1 MHLDF
6 VNLCSL
12 KKILLYLF
20 LAFGLFS
27 QSDAIGAKAK
37 PVAKK
42 AQTASKSK
50 QSSKKQSSKKQSSKK
65 QSSKGKK
72 KKSSSKYAKGK
83 KSSKSSKKAV
93 VKVAPVVRTAQWQM
107 IAQNKEQS
115 RIKDSVQKTN
125 LIQVRTADNEGY
137 FASFFS
143 NQKKAATFQTLN
155 GTAAV
160 FKSMSGWQ
168 DNKFYILTNE
178 LPVGTIVRI
187 TTSDFKSI
195 CAKVINALPEM
206 GNAIQYR
213 LNDAAA
219 AILGVTN
226 KTFQVSVTY

>member
-1 MHLDF
+1 MQLDF
-6 VNLCSL
+6 VNLPSL
-12 KKILLYLF
+12 KQFIVYLF
-20 LAFGLFS
+20 LAFGLFT
-27 QSDAIGAKAK
+27 QTDVLGAKAK
-37 PVAKK
+37 QLPKKSQVAAKS
-42 AQTASKSK
+42 SK
-50 QSSKKQSSKKQSSKK
+50 SSKKNKKPT
-65 QSSKGKK
+65 SKGKK
-72 KKSSSKYAKGK
+72 KKSTSKYSKGKK
-83 KSSKSSKKAV
+83 KSSKYKKPN
-93 VKVAPVVRTAQWQM
+93 VKIAPVVRTAQWAM
-107 IAQNKEQS
+107 IAQNKEQT
-115 RIKDSVQKTN
+115 RIKDSIQKTSMV
-125 LIQVRTADNEGY
+125 QVNTTENEGY

-143 NQKKAATFQTLN
+143 NQKKAASFQTLN

-160 FKSMSGWQ
+160 FKSVSGWK

-195 CAKVINALPEM
+195 CAKVINALPEV

>member
-1 MHLDF
+1 
-6 VNLCSL
+6 L
-12 KKILLYLF
+12 KKFILYLI

-27 QSDAIGAKAK
+27 QTDATGAKGK
-37 PVAKK
+37 TVAKK
-42 AQTASKSK
+42 AQTTKKVASKKKPTSTSSKSK
-50 QSSKKQSSKKQSSKK
+50 KGSQKKSSKYSKS
-65 QSSKGKK
+65 
-72 KKSSSKYAKGK
+72 KKSSSKSK
-83 KSSKSSKKAV
+83 KSVA
-93 VKVAPVVRTAQWQM
+93 KVTPVVRTAQWQM

-125 LIQVRTADNEGY
+125 LVQVSTATNEGY
-137 FASFFS
+137 FASLFS
-143 NQKKAATFQTLN
+143 SQKKAATFQTLN

-187 TTSDFKSI
+187 TTADFKSI
-195 CAKVINALPEM
+195 CAKVINALPEV

>member
-1 MHLDF
+1 LQLDF
-6 VNLCSL
+6 VNLPSL
-12 KKILLYLF
+12 KKFILYLI

-27 QSDAIGAKAK
+27 QTDATGAKGK
-37 PVAKK
+37 TVTKN
-42 AQTASKSK
+42 AQTIKNASNKKKPTSKSTK
-50 QSSKKQSSKKQSSKK
+50 SKKGS
-65 QSSKGKK
+65 K
-72 KKSSSKYAKGK
+72 KKSSKYSKSKRG
-83 KSSKSSKKAV
+83 SSKSKKSVA
-93 VKVAPVVRTAQWQM
+93 KVAPVVRTAQWEM

-125 LIQVRTADNEGY
+125 LVQVSTTVNEGY

-160 FKSMSGWQ
+160 FKSMSGWK

-187 TTSDFKSI
+187 TTSDLKSI
-195 CAKVINALPEM
+195 CAKVINALPEV

>member
-1 MHLDF
+1 M
-6 VNLCSL
+6 
-12 KKILLYLF
+12 KKFLLYLI

-27 QSDAIGAKAK
+27 QTDAIGAKSKA
-37 PVAKK
+37 VAKK
-42 AQTASKSK
+42 GQTVKKATQIKQTSKTSKSK
-50 QSSKKQSSKKQSSKK
+50 
-65 QSSKGKK
+65 KGTK
-72 KKSSSKYAKGK
+72 KKSSKYSKSKKKGSKSK
-83 KSSKSSKKAV
+83 KSAA
-93 VKVAPVVRTAQWQM
+93 KVAPVVRTAQWQM

-115 RIKDSVQKTN
+115 RIKDSVQKTK
-125 LIQVRTADNEGY
+125 LVQESTTVNEGY

-160 FKSMSGWQ
+160 FKSMSGWK

-187 TTSDFKSI
+187 TTSDLKSI
-195 CAKVINALPEM
+195 CAKVINALPEV
-206 GNAIQYR
+206 GSAIQYR

>member
-1 MHLDF
+1 M
-6 VNLCSL
+6 
-12 KKILLYLF
+12 KKFLLYLI

-27 QSDAIGAKAK
+27 QTDAIGAKGK
-37 PVAKK
+37 PVVKKGQTVKK
-42 AQTASKSK
+42 ATQKKPTSKSSKSK
-50 QSSKKQSSKKQSSKK
+50 
-65 QSSKGKK
+65 KGSK
-72 KKSSSKYAKGK
+72 KKSSKYSKSKK
-83 KSSKSSKKAV
+83 KSSKSKKPVA
-93 VKVAPVVRTAQWQM
+93 KVAPVVRTAQWQM

-125 LIQVRTADNEGY
+125 LVQESTVANEGY

-160 FKSMSGWQ
+160 FKSMSGWK

-187 TTSDFKSI
+187 TTSDLKSI
-195 CAKVINALPEM
+195 CAKVINALPEV

>member
-1 MHLDF
+1 MQLDF
-6 VNLCSL
+6 VNLSSL
-12 KKILLYLF
+12 KQFIVYLF
-20 LAFGLFS
+20 LAFGLFT
-27 QSDAIGAKAK
+27 QTDVLGAKAK
-37 PVAKK
+37 QLPKKSQVAAKSSK
-42 AQTASKSK
+42 TSNKSK
-50 QSSKKQSSKKQSSKK
+50 KPT
-65 QSSKGKK
+65 SKGKK
-72 KKSSSKYAKGK
+72 KKSTSKYSKGK
-83 KSSKSSKKAV
+83 KKRSKYKKPI
-93 VKVAPVVRTAQWQM
+93 VKIAPVVRTAQWAM
-107 IAQNKEQS
+107 IAQNKEQT
-115 RIKDSVQKTN
+115 RIKDSIQKTSMV
-125 LIQVRTADNEGY
+125 QVNTTENEGY

-143 NQKKAATFQTLN
+143 NQKKAASFQTLN

-160 FKSMSGWQ
+160 FKSVSGWK

-195 CAKVINALPEM
+195 CAKVINALPEV

>member
-1 MHLDF
+1 LQLDF
-6 VNLCSL
+6 VNLSSL
-12 KKILLYLF
+12 KQYILYLI

-27 QSDAIGAKAK
+27 QTDAIGAKGK
-37 PVAKK
+37 TVAKK
-42 AQTASKSK
+42 GQTTKKASSKKKSTGKSSKSK
-50 QSSKKQSSKKQSSKK
+50 
-65 QSSKGKK
+65 KGSK
-72 KKSSSKYAKGK
+72 KKSSKYSKSK
-83 KSSKSSKKAV
+83 KSVA
-93 VKVAPVVRTAQWQM
+93 KVAPVVRTAQWQM

-125 LIQVRTADNEGY
+125 LVQVSTVANEGY
-137 FASFFS
+137 FASLFS
-143 NQKKAATFQTLN
+143 SQKKAATFQTLN

-195 CAKVINALPEM
+195 CAKVINALPEV

>member
-1 MHLDF
+1 MD
-6 VNLCSL
+6 V
-12 KKILLYLF
+12 I
-20 LAFGLFS
+20 G
-27 QSDAIGAKAK
+27 AIGKT
-37 PVAKK
+37 VAKK
-42 AQTASKSK
+42 GQTYKKA
-50 QSSKKQSSKKQSSKK
+50 SSKKKLT
-65 QSSKGKK
+65 
-72 KKSSSKYAKGK
+72 
-83 KSSKSSKKAV
+83 SKSSKFIKASKKKFCKYSKSKISSSKPKKSV
-93 VKVAPVVRTAQWQM
+93 TKLAPLVRTAQWQM

-115 RIKDSVQKTN
+115 RIKDSLQKINLVQVST
-125 LIQVRTADNEGY
+125 IANEGY
-137 FASFFS
+137 FASLFS
-143 NQKKAATFQTLN
+143 SQKKATTFQTLN
-155 GTAAV
+155 GTASV
-160 FKSMSGWQ
+160 FKSISGWQ

>member
-1 MHLDF
+1 
-6 VNLCSL
+6 L
-12 KKILLYLF
+12 KKFLLYLI

-27 QSDAIGAKAK
+27 QTDAIGAKSKA
-37 PVAKK
+37 VAKK
-42 AQTASKSK
+42 GQTVKKATQIKLTSKTSKSK
-50 QSSKKQSSKKQSSKK
+50 
-65 QSSKGKK
+65 KGTK
-72 KKSSSKYAKGK
+72 KKSSKYSKSKK
-83 KSSKSSKKAV
+83 KSSKSKKSVA
-93 VKVAPVVRTAQWQM
+93 KVAPVVRTAQWQM

-115 RIKDSVQKTN
+115 RIKDSVQKTK
-125 LIQVRTADNEGY
+125 LVQESTTVNEGY

-160 FKSMSGWQ
+160 FKSMSGWK

-187 TTSDFKSI
+187 TTSDLKSI
-195 CAKVINALPEM
+195 CAKVINALPEV

>member
-1 MHLDF
+1 MKQF
-6 VNLCSL
+6 
-12 KKILLYLF
+12 ILYLF
-20 LAFGLFS
+20 LAFGLFT
-27 QSDAIGAKAK
+27 QTDVLGAKAK
-37 PVAKK
+37 QLPKKSQVAAKSSK
-42 AQTASKSK
+42 TSNKSK
-50 QSSKKQSSKKQSSKK
+50 KPT
-65 QSSKGKK
+65 SKGKK
-72 KKSSSKYAKGK
+72 KKSTSKYSKGKK
-83 KSSKSSKKAV
+83 KSSKYKKPN
-93 VKVAPVVRTAQWQM
+93 VKIAPVVRTAQWAM
-107 IAQNKEQS
+107 IAQNKEQT
-115 RIKDSVQKTN
+115 RIKDSIQKTSMV
-125 LIQVRTADNEGY
+125 QVNTTENEGY

-143 NQKKAATFQTLN
+143 NQKKAASFQTLN

-160 FKSMSGWQ
+160 FKSVSGWK

-195 CAKVINALPEM
+195 CAKVINALPEV

>member
-1 MHLDF
+1 M
-6 VNLCSL
+6 
-12 KKILLYLF
+12 KKIVLYLI
-20 LAFGLFS
+20 LAFGLFGHLN
-27 QSDAIGAKAK
+27 ATGAKTRSM
-37 PVAKK
+37 VKK
-42 AQTASKSK
+42 GQTI
-50 QSSKKQSSKKQSSKK
+50 
-65 QSSKGKK
+65 
-72 KKSSSKYAKGK
+72 K
-83 KSSKSSKKAV
+83 KSSKSSGAKIQSYKKKPTVKKNTSSKYTKGKKKRTTIKKPITKV
-93 VKVAPVVRTAQWQM
+93 VPVVRTAQWEM
-107 IAQNKEQS
+107 IAQNKEQA
-115 RIKDSVQKTN
+115 RIKDSVQKNKLVQLSTSN
-125 LIQVRTADNEGY
+125 NEGY
-137 FASFFS
+137 FASLFS
-143 NQKKAATFQTLN
+143 NQKKSASFQTLN

>member
-1 MHLDF
+1 M
-6 VNLCSL
+6 
-12 KKILLYLF
+12 KKFILYLI

-27 QSDAIGAKAK
+27 QTDAIGAKGKA
-37 PVAKK
+37 VAKK
-42 AQTASKSK
+42 GQTVKKTTQKKPTSKSSKSK
-50 QSSKKQSSKKQSSKK
+50 
-65 QSSKGKK
+65 KGTK
-72 KKSSSKYAKGK
+72 KKSSKYSKSKK
-83 KSSKSSKKAV
+83 KSSKSKKSVA
-93 VKVAPVVRTAQWQM
+93 KVAPVVRTAQWQM

-125 LIQVRTADNEGY
+125 LVQESTVTNEGY

-160 FKSMSGWQ
+160 FKSMSGWK

-187 TTSDFKSI
+187 TTSDLKSI
-195 CAKVINALPEM
+195 CAKVINALPEV

>member
-1 MHLDF
+1 M
-6 VNLCSL
+6 
-12 KKILLYLF
+12 KKLVPYLI

-27 QSDAIGAKAK
+27 QLNATGAKTSSM
-37 PVAKK
+37 VKK
-42 AQTASKSK
+42 GQTI
-50 QSSKKQSSKKQSSKK
+50 
-65 QSSKGKK
+65 
-72 KKSSSKYAKGK
+72 K
-83 KSSKSSKKAV
+83 KSSKSSGAKKQSYKKKPTVKKKKRSTIKKPITKV
-93 VKVAPVVRTAQWQM
+93 VPVVRTAQWEM
-107 IAQNKEQS
+107 IAQNKEQA
-115 RIKDSVQKTN
+115 RIKDSVQKNKLVQLSTSN
-125 LIQVRTADNEGY
+125 NEGY
-137 FASFFS
+137 FASLFS
-143 NQKKAATFQTLN
+143 NQKKAASFQTLN

>member
-1 MHLDF
+1 LHLDF
-6 VNLCSL
+6 VNLSSL
-12 KKILLYLF
+12 KKIILYLI

-27 QSDAIGAKAK
+27 QTDATGAKGKAVANKGQTVKKTTQKK
-37 PVAKK
+37 PTSKS
-42 AQTASKSK
+42 SKSK
-50 QSSKKQSSKKQSSKK
+50 
-65 QSSKGKK
+65 KGSK
-72 KKSSSKYAKGK
+72 KKSSKYSKSKK
-83 KSSKSSKKAV
+83 KSSNSKKSVA
-93 VKVAPVVRTAQWQM
+93 KVAPVVRTAQWQM

-115 RIKDSVQKTN
+115 RIKDSVQKTK
-125 LIQVRTADNEGY
+125 LVQVSTTANEGY

-143 NQKKAATFQTLN
+143 SQKKAATFQTLN

-187 TTSDFKSI
+187 TTSDLKSI
-195 CAKVINALPEM
+195 CAKVINALPEV
-206 GNAIQYR
+206 GSAVQYR

>member
-1 MHLDF
+1 
-6 VNLCSL
+6 L
-12 KKILLYLF
+12 KKFILYLI

-27 QSDAIGAKAK
+27 QSDATGAKGK
-37 PVAKK
+37 TVAKK
-42 AQTASKSK
+42 AQTVKKATQKKPVSKSSKSK
-50 QSSKKQSSKKQSSKK
+50 
-65 QSSKGKK
+65 KGNK
-72 KKSSSKYAKGK
+72 KKSSKYSKSKK
-83 KSSKSSKKAV
+83 KSSKSKKSVA
-93 VKVAPVVRTAQWQM
+93 KVAPVVRTAQWQM

-125 LIQVRTADNEGY
+125 LIQESTVANEGY

-160 FKSMSGWQ
+160 FKSMSGWK

-187 TTSDFKSI
+187 TTSDLKSI
-195 CAKVINALPEM
+195 CAKVINALPEV

>member
-1 MHLDF
+1 
-6 VNLCSL
+6 L
-12 KKILLYLF
+12 KKFILYLI

-27 QSDAIGAKAK
+27 QSDATGAKGK
-37 PVAKK
+37 TVAKK
-42 AQTASKSK
+42 AQTVKKATQKKPVSKSSKSK
-50 QSSKKQSSKKQSSKK
+50 
-65 QSSKGKK
+65 KGSK
-72 KKSSSKYAKGK
+72 KKSSKYSKSKK
-83 KSSKSSKKAV
+83 KSSKSKKSVA
-93 VKVAPVVRTAQWQM
+93 KIAPVVRTAQWQM

-115 RIKDSVQKTN
+115 RIKDSVQKTK
-125 LIQVRTADNEGY
+125 LVQESTTVNEGY

-187 TTSDFKSI
+187 TTSDLKSI
-195 CAKVINALPEM
+195 CAKVINALPEV

>member
-1 MHLDF
+1 MQLDF
-6 VNLCSL
+6 VNLSSL
-12 KKILLYLF
+12 KQYILYLI

-27 QSDAIGAKAK
+27 QTDAIGAKGKA
-37 PVAKK
+37 VAENAQTTKK
-42 AQTASKSK
+42 ASSKKKPTSKSSKSK
-50 QSSKKQSSKKQSSKK
+50 
-65 QSSKGKK
+65 KGSK
-72 KKSSSKYAKGK
+72 KKSSKYSKSKRG
-83 KSSKSSKKAV
+83 SSKSKKSVA
-93 VKVAPVVRTAQWQM
+93 KVAPVVRTAQWEM

-115 RIKDSVQKTN
+115 RIKDSLQKTN
-125 LIQVRTADNEGY
+125 LVQVSTVANEGY
-137 FASFFS
+137 FASLFS
-143 NQKKAATFQTLN
+143 TQKKAATFQTLK

-160 FKSMSGWQ
+160 FKSMSGWK

-195 CAKVINALPEM
+195 CAKVINALPEV
-206 GNAIQYR
+206 GSAIQYR

>member
-1 MHLDF
+1 MKNF
-6 VNLCSL
+6 
-12 KKILLYLF
+12 ILYLI

-27 QSDAIGAKAK
+27 QTDATGAKGK
-37 PVAKK
+37 TVAKK
-42 AQTASKSK
+42 AQTVKKATQKKPASKSSK
-50 QSSKKQSSKKQSSKK
+50 SKKAS
-65 QSSKGKK
+65 K
-72 KKSSSKYAKGK
+72 KKSSKYSKSKK
-83 KSSKSSKKAV
+83 KSTKSKKSVA
-93 VKVAPVVRTAQWQM
+93 KVAPVVRTAQWQM

-125 LIQVRTADNEGY
+125 LVQESTVTNEGY

-160 FKSMSGWQ
+160 FKSMSGWK

-187 TTSDFKSI
+187 TTSDLKSI
-195 CAKVINALPEM
+195 CAKVINALPEV

>member
-1 MHLDF
+1 LQLDF
-6 VNLCSL
+6 VNLFSL
-12 KKILLYLF
+12 KQYILYLI

-27 QSDAIGAKAK
+27 QTDAIGAKGKA
-37 PVAKK
+37 VAKN
-42 AQTASKSK
+42 AQTTKKA
-50 QSSKKQSSKKQSSKK
+50 SSKKKPTS
-65 QSSKGKK
+65 
-72 KKSSSKYAKGK
+72 
-83 KSSKSSKKAV
+83 KSSKSKKSVA
-93 VKVAPVVRTAQWQM
+93 KVAPVVRTAQWQM

-115 RIKDSVQKTN
+115 RIKDSLQKTN
-125 LIQVRTADNEGY
+125 LVQVSTVANEGY
-137 FASFFS
+137 FASLFS
-143 NQKKAATFQTLN
+143 TQKKAATFQTLK

-187 TTSDFKSI
+187 TTSDLKSI
-195 CAKVINALPEM
+195 CAKVINALPEV

>member
-1 MHLDF
+1 M
-6 VNLCSL
+6 
-12 KKILLYLF
+12 KKFILYLI

-27 QSDAIGAKAK
+27 QTDATGAKGKAVANKGQTVKKTTQKK
-37 PVAKK
+37 PTSKS
-42 AQTASKSK
+42 SKSK
-50 QSSKKQSSKKQSSKK
+50 
-65 QSSKGKK
+65 KGSK
-72 KKSSSKYAKGK
+72 KKSSKYSKSKK
-83 KSSKSSKKAV
+83 KSSKSKKSV
-93 VKVAPVVRTAQWQM
+93 SKVAPVVRTAQWQM

-125 LIQVRTADNEGY
+125 LVQVSTTANEGY

-160 FKSMSGWQ
+160 FKSMSGWK

-187 TTSDFKSI
+187 TTSDLKSI
-195 CAKVINALPEM
+195 CAKVINALPEV
-206 GNAIQYR
+206 GSAIQYR

>member
-1 MHLDF
+1 M
-6 VNLCSL
+6 
-12 KKILLYLF
+12 KKIILYLI

-27 QSDAIGAKAK
+27 QMDATGAKGKA
-37 PVAKK
+37 VAKK
-42 AQTASKSK
+42 GQTVKKATQKKPASKSSK
-50 QSSKKQSSKKQSSKK
+50 SKKGS
-65 QSSKGKK
+65 K
-72 KKSSSKYAKGK
+72 KKSSKYSKSKK
-83 KSSKSSKKAV
+83 KSSRSKKSVA
-93 VKVAPVVRTAQWQM
+93 KVAPVVRTAQWQM

-125 LIQVRTADNEGY
+125 LVQVSTTANEGY

-187 TTSDFKSI
+187 TTSDLKSI
-195 CAKVINALPEM
+195 CAKVINALPEV
-206 GNAIQYR
+206 GSAIQYR

>member
-1 MHLDF
+1 M
-6 VNLCSL
+6 
-12 KKILLYLF
+12 KKLVPYLI

-27 QSDAIGAKAK
+27 QLNATGAKTSSM
-37 PVAKK
+37 VKK
-42 AQTASKSK
+42 GQTI
-50 QSSKKQSSKKQSSKK
+50 
-65 QSSKGKK
+65 
-72 KKSSSKYAKGK
+72 K
-83 KSSKSSKKAV
+83 KSSKSSGAKKQSYKKKPTVKKKKRSTIKKPISKV
-93 VKVAPVVRTAQWQM
+93 VPVVRTAQWEM
-107 IAQNKEQS
+107 IAQNKEQA
-115 RIKDSVQKTN
+115 RIKDSVQKNKLVQLSTSN
-125 LIQVRTADNEGY
+125 NEGY
-137 FASFFS
+137 FASLFS
-143 NQKKAATFQTLN
+143 NQKKAASFQTLN

>member
-1 MHLDF
+1 
-6 VNLCSL
+6 L
-12 KKILLYLF
+12 KKFILYLI

-27 QSDAIGAKAK
+27 QTDAIGAKSKA
-37 PVAKK
+37 VAKK
-42 AQTASKSK
+42 GQTVKKATQIKQTSKTSKSK
-50 QSSKKQSSKKQSSKK
+50 
-65 QSSKGKK
+65 KGTK
-72 KKSSSKYAKGK
+72 KKSSKYSKSKK
-83 KSSKSSKKAV
+83 KSSKSKKSVA
-93 VKVAPVVRTAQWQM
+93 KVAPVVRTAQWQM

-115 RIKDSVQKTN
+115 RIKDSVQKTK
-125 LIQVRTADNEGY
+125 LVQESTTVNEGY

-160 FKSMSGWQ
+160 FKSMSGWK

-195 CAKVINALPEM
+195 CAKVINALPEV

>member
-1 MHLDF
+1 MENIEL
-6 VNLCSL
+6 
-12 KKILLYLF
+12 

-27 QSDAIGAKAK
+27 HSDAIGAKAK
-37 PVAKK
+37 TVSKK
-42 AQTASKSK
+42 TQTASKSK
-50 QSSKKQSSKKQSSKK
+50 KSSKGKAGKKKIT
-65 QSSKGKK
+65 KGKK
-72 KKSSSKYAKGK
+72 KKASSKYSKSKKGK
-83 KSSKSSKKAV
+83 RSSKKST

-125 LIQVRTADNEGY
+125 LVQVRSVENEGY

-143 NQKKAATFQTLN
+143 NQKKAASFQTLN

-195 CAKVINALPEM
+195 CAKVINALPEV

>member
-1 MHLDF
+1 
-6 VNLCSL
+6 L
-12 KKILLYLF
+12 KKYILYLI

-27 QSDAIGAKAK
+27 QTDAIGAKGKA
-37 PVAKK
+37 VAKK
-42 AQTASKSK
+42 GQTVKKATQKKPTSKSSKSK
-50 QSSKKQSSKKQSSKK
+50 
-65 QSSKGKK
+65 KGTK
-72 KKSSSKYAKGK
+72 KKSSKYSKSKK
-83 KSSKSSKKAV
+83 KSSKSKKSVA
-93 VKVAPVVRTAQWQM
+93 KVAPVVRTAQWQM

-125 LIQVRTADNEGY
+125 LVQESTTVNEGY

-187 TTSDFKSI
+187 TTSDLKSI
-195 CAKVINALPEM
+195 CAKVINALPEV

>member
-6 VNLCSL
+6 VNLSSL
-12 KKILLYLF
+12 KKFILYLI

-27 QSDAIGAKAK
+27 QTDATGAKGK
-37 PVAKK
+37 TVAKTG
-42 AQTASKSK
+42 QTKKKVTKKKPASKSSK
-50 QSSKKQSSKKQSSKK
+50 SKKTS
-65 QSSKGKK
+65 K
-72 KKSSSKYAKGK
+72 KKSSKY
-83 KSSKSSKKAV
+83 SKSKRSVA
-93 VKVAPVVRTAQWQM
+93 KVAPVVRTAQWQM

-125 LIQVRTADNEGY
+125 LVQVSTASNEGY

-187 TTSDFKSI
+187 TTADFKSI
-195 CAKVINALPEM
+195 CAKVINALPEV

>member
-1 MHLDF
+1 M
-6 VNLCSL
+6 
-12 KKILLYLF
+12 KKLILYLI
-20 LAFGLFS
+20 LAFGLFG
-27 QSDAIGAKAK
+27 QMDATGAKSEALVK
-37 PVAKK
+37 EGQTVKK
-42 AQTASKSK
+42 ATQKKPTSKSSKSK
-50 QSSKKQSSKKQSSKK
+50 KTT
-65 QSSKGKK
+65 K
-72 KKSSSKYAKGK
+72 KKSSKY
-83 KSSKSSKKAV
+83 SKSKRSVA
-93 VKVAPVVRTAQWQM
+93 KVAPVVRTAQWQM

-125 LIQVRTADNEGY
+125 LVQVSAATNEGY
-137 FASFFS
+137 FASLFS
-143 NQKKAATFQTLN
+143 SQKKAATFQTLN

-168 DNKFYILTNE
+168 DNKFFILTNE

-187 TTSDFKSI
+187 TTADFKSI
-195 CAKVINALPEM
+195 CAKVINALPEV

>member
-1 MHLDF
+1 MKNF
-6 VNLCSL
+6 
-12 KKILLYLF
+12 ILYLI
-20 LAFGLFS
+20 LALGLFS
-27 QSDAIGAKAK
+27 QTDATGAKGK
-37 PVAKK
+37 TVAKK
-42 AQTASKSK
+42 AQTVKKATQKKPASKSSK
-50 QSSKKQSSKKQSSKK
+50 SKKAS
-65 QSSKGKK
+65 K
-72 KKSSSKYAKGK
+72 KKSSKYSKSKK
-83 KSSKSSKKAV
+83 KSTKSKKSVA
-93 VKVAPVVRTAQWQM
+93 KVAPVVRTAQWQM

-125 LIQVRTADNEGY
+125 LVQESTVTNEGY

-160 FKSMSGWQ
+160 FKSMSGWK

-187 TTSDFKSI
+187 TTSDLKSI
-195 CAKVINALPEM
+195 CAKVINALPEV

>member
-1 MHLDF
+1 M
-6 VNLCSL
+6 
-12 KKILLYLF
+12 KKFILYLI

-27 QSDAIGAKAK
+27 QTDATGAKGK
-37 PVAKK
+37 TV
-42 AQTASKSK
+42 AQTGQTKKKVTKKKPTSKSSKSK
-50 QSSKKQSSKKQSSKK
+50 
-65 QSSKGKK
+65 KGSK
-72 KKSSSKYAKGK
+72 KKSSKYSKSK
-83 KSSKSSKKAV
+83 KSVA
-93 VKVAPVVRTAQWQM
+93 KVAPVARTAQWEM
-107 IAQNKEQS
+107 IAQNKEKS

-125 LIQVRTADNEGY
+125 LVKVSTVANEGY
-137 FASFFS
+137 FASLFS
-143 NQKKAATFQTLN
+143 SQKKAATFQTLN

-187 TTSDFKSI
+187 TTADFKSI
-195 CAKVINALPEM
+195 CAKVINALPEV

>member
-1 MHLDF
+1 
-6 VNLCSL
+6 L
-12 KKILLYLF
+12 KKLILYLI

-27 QSDAIGAKAK
+27 QMEATGAKGK
-37 PVAKK
+37 TVAKTG
-42 AQTASKSK
+42 QTKKKVTKKKPTSKSSKSK
-50 QSSKKQSSKKQSSKK
+50 
-65 QSSKGKK
+65 KGSK
-72 KKSSSKYAKGK
+72 KKSSKYSKSK
-83 KSSKSSKKAV
+83 KSVA
-93 VKVAPVVRTAQWQM
+93 KVAPVVRTAQWEM

-115 RIKDSVQKTN
+115 RIKDSVQKKN
-125 LIQVRTADNEGY
+125 LVQVSTTTNEGY
-137 FASFFS
+137 FASLFS
-143 NQKKAATFQTLN
+143 SQKKAATFQTLN

-187 TTSDFKSI
+187 TTADFKSI
-195 CAKVINALPEM
+195 CAKVINALPEV

-226 KTFQVSVTY
+226 NTFQVSVTY

>member
-1 MHLDF
+1 
-6 VNLCSL
+6 L
-12 KKILLYLF
+12 KKIILYLI

-27 QSDAIGAKAK
+27 QTDATGAKGKAVANKGQTVKKTTQKK
-37 PVAKK
+37 PTSKS
-42 AQTASKSK
+42 SKSK
-50 QSSKKQSSKKQSSKK
+50 
-65 QSSKGKK
+65 KGSK
-72 KKSSSKYAKGK
+72 KKSSKYSKSKK
-83 KSSKSSKKAV
+83 KSSNSKKSVA
-93 VKVAPVVRTAQWQM
+93 KVAPVVRTAQWQM
-107 IAQNKEQS
+107 IAQ
-115 RIKDSVQKTN
+115 
-125 LIQVRTADNEGY
+125 GY

-143 NQKKAATFQTLN
+143 SQKKAATFQTLN

-187 TTSDFKSI
+187 TTSDLKSI
-195 CAKVINALPEM
+195 CAKVINALPEV
-206 GNAIQYR
+206 GSAIQYR

>member
-1 MHLDF
+1 MKQF
-6 VNLCSL
+6 IV
-12 KKILLYLF
+12 YLF
-20 LAFGLFS
+20 LAFGLFT
-27 QSDAIGAKAK
+27 QTDVLGAKAK
-37 PVAKK
+37 QLPKKSQVTAKSSK
-42 AQTASKSK
+42 TSNKSK
-50 QSSKKQSSKKQSSKK
+50 KPT
-65 QSSKGKK
+65 SKGKK
-72 KKSSSKYAKGK
+72 KKSTSKYSKGKK
-83 KSSKSSKKAV
+83 KSSKYKKPI
-93 VKVAPVVRTAQWQM
+93 VKIAPVVRTAQWAM
-107 IAQNKEQS
+107 IAQNKEQT
-115 RIKDSVQKTN
+115 RIKDSIQKTSMV
-125 LIQVRTADNEGY
+125 QVNTTENEGY

-143 NQKKAATFQTLN
+143 NQKKAASFQTLN

-160 FKSMSGWQ
+160 FKSVSGWK

-195 CAKVINALPEM
+195 CAKVINALPEV

>member
-1 MHLDF
+1 M
-6 VNLCSL
+6 
-12 KKILLYLF
+12 KKFILYLI

-27 QSDAIGAKAK
+27 QTDATGAKGK
-37 PVAKK
+37 TVAQKVQTTKK
-42 AQTASKSK
+42 A
-50 QSSKKQSSKKQSSKK
+50 SSKKKPTSKSSKSIKVSK
-65 QSSKGKK
+65 
-72 KKSSSKYAKGK
+72 K
-83 KSSKSSKKAV
+83 KSSKSKKSVAKV
-93 VKVAPVVRTAQWQM
+93 VPVVRTAQWQM

-125 LIQVRTADNEGY
+125 LVQVTTATNEGY
-137 FASFFS
+137 FASLFS
-143 NQKKAATFQTLN
+143 SQKKAATFQTLN

-187 TTSDFKSI
+187 TTADFKSI
-195 CAKVINALPEM
+195 CAKVINALPEV

>member
-1 MHLDF
+1 MKNF
-6 VNLCSL
+6 
-12 KKILLYLF
+12 ILYLI

-27 QSDAIGAKAK
+27 QTDAIGAKGKA
-37 PVAKK
+37 VAKK
-42 AQTASKSK
+42 GQTVKKTTQKKPTSKSSKSK
-50 QSSKKQSSKKQSSKK
+50 
-65 QSSKGKK
+65 KGTK
-72 KKSSSKYAKGK
+72 KKSSKYSKSKK
-83 KSSKSSKKAV
+83 KSSKSKKSVA
-93 VKVAPVVRTAQWQM
+93 KVAPVVRTAQWQM

-125 LIQVRTADNEGY
+125 LVQESTTVNEGY

-160 FKSMSGWQ
+160 FKSMSGWK

-187 TTSDFKSI
+187 TTSDLKSI
-195 CAKVINALPEM
+195 CAKVINALPEV

>member
-6 VNLCSL
+6 VNLSSL
-12 KKILLYLF
+12 KKIILYLI

-27 QSDAIGAKAK
+27 QTDATGAKGKAVANKGQTVKKTTQKK
-37 PVAKK
+37 PTSKS
-42 AQTASKSK
+42 SKSK
-50 QSSKKQSSKKQSSKK
+50 
-65 QSSKGKK
+65 KGSK
-72 KKSSSKYAKGK
+72 KKSSKYSKSKK
-83 KSSKSSKKAV
+83 KSSNSKKSVA
-93 VKVAPVVRTAQWQM
+93 KVAPVVRTAQWQM

-115 RIKDSVQKTN
+115 RIKDSVQKTK
-125 LIQVRTADNEGY
+125 LVQVSTTANEGY

-143 NQKKAATFQTLN
+143 SQKKAATFQTLN

-160 FKSMSGWQ
+160 FKSMSGWK

-187 TTSDFKSI
+187 TTSDLKSI
-195 CAKVINALPEM
+195 CAKVINALPEV

>member
-1 MHLDF
+1 M
-6 VNLCSL
+6 
-12 KKILLYLF
+12 KKFILYLI

-27 QSDAIGAKAK
+27 QSDATGAKGK
-37 PVAKK
+37 SVAKK
-42 AQTASKSK
+42 VQTVKKATQKKPVSKSSKSK
-50 QSSKKQSSKKQSSKK
+50 
-65 QSSKGKK
+65 KGSK
-72 KKSSSKYAKGK
+72 KKSSKYSKSKK
-83 KSSKSSKKAV
+83 KSSKSKKSVA
-93 VKVAPVVRTAQWQM
+93 KVAPVVRTAQWQM

-125 LIQVRTADNEGY
+125 LVQESTVANEGY

-160 FKSMSGWQ
+160 FKSMSGWK

-187 TTSDFKSI
+187 TTSDLKSI
-195 CAKVINALPEM
+195 CAKVINALPEV